1 MRRLPAVL
9 TVASAAAA
17 LVAGCSSTTP
27 TAPSVSSSAV
37 TPTVESTT
45 APTSAPTTSSA
56 PEPSSATESPTESAT
71 SSKPSPT
78 SSKKASEPL
87 PTAAAILKESSVTT
101 AAVESAHLSL
111 SASSSI
117 ENMAITAL
125 DGDVTRQPAEAAKGY
140 AKIRYRGAPAYVEF
154 VVFGGNLYVSQD
166 DGRWIDYGPA
176 ANFYDVASILS
187 PDTGLAD
194 MLTEFIDPE
203 VEGRETIDLG
213 TDEVHT
219 VRISG
224 QVSARAAKKI
234 VPQLQAA
241 KRTSCTVWI
250 QETGD
255 HHLVALKLASGADES
270 VVITF
275 SNWDAPV
282 KVGKPRV

>member
-1 MRRLPAVL
+1 MAGMRRLPAVL
-9 TVASAAAA
+9 SIASAAAA
-17 LVAGCSSTTP
+17 LVAGCSSTAP

-37 TPTVESTT
+37 TPTVQSATESTSVP
-45 APTSAPTTSSA
+45 ATSS
-56 PEPSSATESPTESAT
+56 PEPSSATEPAT
-71 SSKPSPT
+71 SSKPSPP

-87 PTAAAILKESSVTT
+87 PSAAAILKESSATT
-101 AAVESAHLSL
+101 AGVDSAHLSL
-111 SASSSI
+111 SASSGI

-140 AKIRYRGAPAYVEF
+140 AKIKYRGAPAYVEF
-154 VVFGGNLYVSQD
+154 VVFGGDLYVSQD

-176 ANFYDVASILS
+176 TNFFDVASILS

-194 MLTEFIDPE
+194 MLTDFFDPE
-203 VEGRETIDLG
+203 VEGRETIALG

-234 VPQLQAA
+234 VPQLTAT

-250 QETGD
+250 EETGD
-255 HHLVALKLASGADES
+255 HHLVALKLGSGDDES

-275 SNWDAPV
+275 SNWNAPV
-282 KVGKPRV
+282 NVGKPRV

>member
-1 MRRLPAVL
+1 MAGMRRLPAVL
-9 TVASAAAA
+9 SIASAAAA
-17 LVAGCSSTTP
+17 LVAGCSSTAP

-37 TPTVESTT
+37 TPTVQSATEST
-45 APTSAPTTSSA
+45 SASTTSP
-56 PEPSSATESPTESAT
+56 PEPSSATEPAT
-71 SSKPSPT
+71 SSKPSPP

-87 PTAAAILKESSVTT
+87 PSAAAILKESSATT
-101 AAVESAHLSL
+101 AGVDSAHLSL
-111 SASSSI
+111 SASSGI

-140 AKIRYRGAPAYVEF
+140 AKIKYRGAPAYVEF
-154 VVFGGNLYVSQD
+154 VVFGGDLYVSQD

-176 ANFYDVASILS
+176 TNFFDVASILS

-194 MLTEFIDPE
+194 MLTDFFDPE
-203 VEGRETIDLG
+203 VEGRETIALG

-234 VPQLQAA
+234 VPHLTAT

-250 QETGD
+250 EETGD
-255 HHLVALKLASGADES
+255 HHLVALKLGSGDDES

-275 SNWDAPV
+275 SNWNAPV
-282 KVGKPRV
+282 NVGKPRV

>member
-1 MRRLPAVL
+1 MAGMRRLPAVL
-9 TVASAAAA
+9 SIASAAAA
-17 LVAGCSSTTP
+17 LVAGCSSTAP

-37 TPTVESTT
+37 TPTVQSATESTSVP
-45 APTSAPTTSSA
+45 ATSS
-56 PEPSSATESPTESAT
+56 PEPSSATEPAP
-71 SSKPSPT
+71 SSKPSPP

-87 PTAAAILKESSVTT
+87 PSAAAILKESSATT
-101 AAVESAHLSL
+101 AGVDSAHLSL
-111 SASSSI
+111 SASSGI

-140 AKIRYRGAPAYVEF
+140 AKIKYRGAPAYVEF
-154 VVFGGNLYVSQD
+154 VVFGGDLYVSQD

-176 ANFYDVASILS
+176 TNFFDVASILS

-194 MLTEFIDPE
+194 MLTDFFDPE
-203 VEGRETIDLG
+203 VEGRETIALG

-234 VPQLQAA
+234 VPHLTAT

-250 QETGD
+250 EETGD
-255 HHLVALKLASGADES
+255 HHLVALKLGSGDDES

-275 SNWDAPV
+275 SNWNAPV
-282 KVGKPRV
+282 NVGKPRV